1 MPAENALSNPR
12 PLRKG
17 KGCAN
22 APLEP
27 KKKPGCKRGAVM
39 WTSSKYVRL
48 YCKILVI
55 RPTGNNQWELVSTE
69 HSAEGTTKR
78 SLELCKMRWYP
89 VLKLKKPTGGAKMH
103 PLHCL
108 ALAINAE
115 ICKLTGTYMM
125 NNEANNNPYGDLAIE
140 FQRAKDNM
148 HWYKMDPNCPPK
160 FDVPMPDKDAQ
171 GDKLDPPP
179 EELSKDKSDGGD
191 KDDTCPSAGEVT
203 GDNRDKMEPD
213 PQAFCRSPFWDLEAA
228 LGLSTPAPATSPARP
243 PPNIQQQAL
252 TSVLKS
258 SNTISPFPMSK
269 LLPAKSLFSPKAV
282 KPKPHAPADPP
293 QRKQPNPK
301 PKGQPT
307 PEPGNA
313 SAGLLTKDAN
323 KSNKSNK
330 PNKRKAVNKEAW
342 GVGQAL
348 PQKKLA
354 TLLSKNLQSKP
365 NEGEVEVINLI
376 SDDEDPFIT
385 NYMARKLEDNMATVA
400 FMDHKRK
407 IQRLKSQLETANAR
421 IRKLEIQL
429 ETANARIRELEIQF
443 IKLEQDA
450 KVQQLVAAEVAKIK
464 LEHQRQHT
472 HHHANPFDSAHPFDN
487 PPPDNNMMFNMQHMH

>member
-1 MPAENALSNPR
+1 NGNKS
-12 PLRKG
+12 
-17 KGCAN
+17 
-22 APLEP
+22 
-27 KKKPGCKRGAVM
+27 PG
-39 WTSSKYVRL
+39 
-48 YCKILVI
+48 
-55 RPTGNNQWELVSTE
+55 
-69 HSAEGTTKR
+69 
-78 SLELCKMRWYP
+78 
-89 VLKLKKPTGGAKMH
+89 
-103 PLHCL
+103 
-108 ALAINAE
+108 
-115 ICKLTGTYMM
+115 
-125 NNEANNNPYGDLAIE
+125 IE
-140 FQRAKDNM
+140 CVYDT
-148 HWYKMDPNCPPK
+148 
-160 FDVPMPDKDAQ
+160 Q

-191 KDDTCPSAGEVT
+191 KDDTCPSTGEAPSDVANP
-203 GDNRDKMEPD
+203 GPQVFADKD

-252 TSVLKS
+252 TSVSKS
-258 SNTISPFPMSK
+258 GNTISPFPMSK

-313 SAGLLTKDAN
+313 LAGPSTKDAN
-323 KSNKSNK
+323 KSNKLNK
-330 PNKRKAVNKEAW
+330 PNKRKAVNKEAQ

-354 TLLSKNLQSKP
+354 TLLSKNPQSKP

-376 SDDEDPFIT
+376 LDDEDPFIT
-385 NYMARKLEDNMATVA
+385 NYMAQKLEDNMATVA
-400 FMDHKRK
+400 FMDHKHK

-421 IRKLEIQL
+421 IRKLEIQ
-429 ETANARIRELEIQF
+429 F

-450 KVQQLVAAEVAKIK
+450 KVQQLVAAKVAKIK
-464 LEHQRQHT
+464 LKHQRQHT
-472 HHHANPFDSAHPFDN
+472 HHHANLFDSAHSFDN
-487 PPPDNNMMFNMQHMH
+487 PPPDNNMMFDMQRMH